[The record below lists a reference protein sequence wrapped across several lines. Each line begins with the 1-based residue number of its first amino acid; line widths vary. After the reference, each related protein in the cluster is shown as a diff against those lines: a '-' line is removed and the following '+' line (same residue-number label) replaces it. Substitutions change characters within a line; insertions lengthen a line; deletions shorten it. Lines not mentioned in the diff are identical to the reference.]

1 MTTISDTTGQLRE
14 VTGNGTTERARQVV
28 SAARVRATET
38 VRRNPKKS
46 ATATTLVLA
55 AAAAAAVLLS
65 RRRAAKASARGRN
78 RLAALLHR

>member
-1 MTTISDTTGQLRE
+1 MTTISE
-14 VTGNGTTERARQVV
+14 TTEQLHETTENGKAGRARQAV
-28 SAARVRATET
+28 STARVRATET

-55 AAAAAAVLLS
+55 AAAAAAVLLN
-65 RRRAAKASARGRN
+65 RRRTTKASARGRN

>member
-1 MTTISDTTGQLRE
+1 MTTNQTTISE
-14 VTGNGTTERARQVV
+14 VPADINGTSEPTRR
-28 SAARVRATET
+28 RVTET
-38 VRRNPKKS
+38 VRNHPKKT

-65 RRRAAKASARGRN
+65 RRRSAKVTTRGRN